1 MRRGTM
7 RFGRGWL
14 WAILAFAFA
23 LRAWG
28 LTYGLPCSWVR
39 PDEDRLIAVALRVGF
54 SRPDPG
60 YYIWPSLP
68 FYLARPLLEAV
79 RALAGPEAAPE
90 ALTSAWILSLR
101 WSSCLLGVLAVW
113 LVFRLGAKLF
123 SRETGLAAAAFYAFA
138 FLPVR
143 EAHFALLDVA
153 LVVVLLLAF
162 FPLASLAGRG
172 ARRDYLL
179 SGLLIGL
186 ASATKYYGI
195 CLVFPLLAAHFS
207 SPRARWGKLFA
218 GLAVL
223 AGTFLLCNPWILLR
237 AGAFWKEVGEGIF
250 LSQFSRGFELVPGA
264 AGMRGGIYHLVFSL
278 RYGLGP
284 PLEILALAGIFY
296 ALAASR
302 RSVPW
307 RIVAAFVFSFYGV
320 LAFQKS
326 CFLRYTMPL
335 IPFLALAGAE
345 LLVRFL
351 RLVPGGKILLPLAVF
366 LVALEPGLRALE
378 FDSFISSRPDSRL
391 LAGEWLR
398 REKPA
403 TRLLLFPSPLIFPRP
418 LGFELQPRAVWES
431 PPARAEAVLALEGT
445 GGWLVADEHPLEY
458 SSFRPGGAAETTA
471 GLRELYRAEGSGAPG
486 TVFDPFDAFY
496 VPLAG
501 FSRAVRPGPTLAIY
515 SLP

>member
-1 MRRGTM
+1 MKRGAM
-7 RFGRGWL
+7 KFGLG
-14 WAILAFAFA
+14 AILVSAFV

-28 LTYGLPCSWVR
+28 ITYGLPCSWAR
-39 PDEDRLIAVALRVGF
+39 PDEDRLIAVSLRVGF
-54 SRPDPG
+54 SHPDPG

-79 RALAGPEAAPE
+79 QALAGPEASPE
-90 ALTSAWILSLR
+90 ALASAWILFLR
-101 WSSCLLGVLAVW
+101 WSFCLLGVLAVW
-113 LVFRLGAKLF
+113 LVYRLGEKLF
-123 SRETGLAAAAFYAFA
+123 SRPTGLTAAAFYAFA

-143 EAHFALLDVA
+143 EAHFALLDVP

-162 FPLASLAGRG
+162 FRLANLAGRG
-172 ARRDYLL
+172 AWRDYLL
-179 SGLLIGL
+179 SGFLIAL
-186 ASATKYYGI
+186 AAAIKYYGI

-207 SPRARWGKLFA
+207 SPRARWGKFFA

-223 AGTFLLCNPWILLR
+223 AGTFLLFNPWILLR

-264 AGMRGGIYHLVFSL
+264 AGTRGGIYHLVFSL
-278 RYGLGP
+278 RYGLGL

-296 ALAASR
+296 ALAAAR
-302 RSVPW
+302 RVVPW
-307 RIVAAFVFSFYGV
+307 RLVSAFAFCFYGV

-351 RLVPGGKILLPLAVF
+351 RLVPGRKILLPLAVF
-366 LVALEPGLRALE
+366 LVVLEPGLRALE
-378 FDSFISSRPDSRL
+378 FDSFISSRPDSRVL
-391 LAGEWLR
+391 SGEWLR
-398 REKPA
+398 REMSGE
-403 TRLLLFPSPLIFPRP
+403 RFLLFPSPLIFPRP
-418 LGFELQPRAVWES
+418 VGTEEFPRAVWKS
-431 PPARAEAVLALEGT
+431 PPPSGEAALALEAT

-458 SSFRPGGAAETTA
+458 SSFRPGGSAEMTS
-471 GLRELYRAEGSGAPG
+471 GLRELYRVEGSGAPG

-501 FSRAVRPGPTLAIY
+501 FSRASRPGPTLAVY